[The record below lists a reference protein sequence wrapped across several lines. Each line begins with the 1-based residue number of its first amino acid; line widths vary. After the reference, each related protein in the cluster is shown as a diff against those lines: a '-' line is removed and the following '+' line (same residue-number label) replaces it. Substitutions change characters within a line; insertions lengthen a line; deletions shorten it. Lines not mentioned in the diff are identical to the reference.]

1 MRLIFTS
8 LVSHGH
14 LYPLLPLAVAARD
27 AGHEVVFATGDDMLT
42 VVEKA
47 GLAVESAGFG
57 MREAFEQVAGPDAP
71 KPNASDAPPESFNP
85 VIGEV
90 FGNVLPRRFVAD
102 LTPVLERHRP
112 DLVVYESGNA
122 GGAIAAHLAG
132 IPAIGH
138 GFGRFSPGDVMDV
151 IYGRLAEFT
160 AEVGLPDLDTRSF
173 GDPVVD
179 ICPESV
185 QSPEFLAG
193 ANRIPLRPVG
203 WAEPGDLPAGV
214 VGRDKSRPLVYLTLG
229 TAFGDEDV
237 LKRAIGGL
245 ARLDAD
251 VVVAAGPTVD
261 PAALGEVPGN
271 VRVEMWVPQVELL
284 PHVDLVV
291 HHGGSGTTLGAFGA
305 GLPQLVL
312 PQGAD
317 QFTNAE
323 AVVAAGVGVQLIGAE
338 VVEDVIFEQ
347 ARKLLA
353 DEAVHGAARRLAD
366 EVAAMPSPAEVAQ
379 RLPEFAG

>member
-27 AGHEVVFATGDDMLT
+27 AGHDVLFATGDDMRP

-47 GLAVESAGFG
+47 GLATESAGFG
-57 MREAFEQVAGPDAP
+57 MREAFASFFGPDA
-71 KPNASDAPPESFNP
+71 APPRASNGPPEEFYP
-85 VIGEV
+85 VIGQV
-90 FGNVLPRRFVAD
+90 FGNVLPRRFLAD
-102 LTPVLERHRP
+102 LTPLIERHRP

-122 GGAIAAHLAG
+122 GGAIAARRAG
-132 IPAIGH
+132 VPAIGH
-138 GFGRFSPGDVMDV
+138 GFGRFSPGEVVDV
-151 IYGRLAEFT
+151 INGRLAEFA
-160 AEVGLPDLDTRSF
+160 AEVGFEGADLPSY

-185 QSPEFLAG
+185 QSPDFLAG

-214 VGRDKSRPLVYLTLG
+214 LGRDKSRPLIYLTLG
-229 TAFGDEDV
+229 TAFGDEGV
-237 LKRAIGGL
+237 LKRAISGL
-245 ARLDAD
+245 ARIDAD
-251 VVVAAGPTVD
+251 VIVAAGPTVD
-261 PAALGEVPGN
+261 PARLGDVPGN
-271 VRVEMWVPQVELL
+271 VRVEAWVPQAELL

-323 AVVAAGVGVQLIGAE
+323 AVTAAGVGAQLIGDGI
-338 VVEDVIFEQ
+338 VEDAIHEQ
-347 ARKLLA
+347 ARRLLT
-353 DEAVHGAARRLAD
+353 DETVLGAARKLAD

>member
-1 MRLIFTS
+1 MIFTS

-27 AGHEVVFATGDDMLT
+27 AGHEVVFATGEDMLA

-47 GLAVESAGFG
+47 GLAPESAGFG
-57 MREAFEQVAGPDAP
+57 MREAFESIAGPDAP
-71 KPNASDAPPESFNP
+71 KPNASDAPPESFYP

-90 FGNVLPRRFVAD
+90 FGKVLPRRFVAD

-138 GFGRFSPGDVMDV
+138 GFGRFSPDDLMDV
-151 IYGRLAEFT
+151 IYGRIGEFA
-160 AEVGLPDLDTRSF
+160 AEVGLEGVNPPLF

-185 QSPEFLAG
+185 QSPEFLAA

-229 TAFGDEDV
+229 TAFGDEGV

-251 VVVAAGPTVD
+251 VIVAAGPTVD
-261 PAALGEVPGN
+261 PASLGEVPGN
-271 VRVEMWVPQVELL
+271 VRVEAWVPQVELL

-291 HHGGSGTTLGAFGA
+291 HHGGSGTTMGAFGA

-317 QFTNAE
+317 QFTNAA

-338 VVEDVIFEQ
+338 AVDDVIFEQ

-353 DEAVHGAARRLAD
+353 DETVHGAVRRLAD
-366 EVAAMPSPAEVAQ
+366 EVAAMPSPAEVAK

>member
-1 MRLIFTS
+1 MIFTS

-27 AGHEVVFATGDDMLT
+27 AGHDVLFATGDEMRP

-47 GLAVESAGFG
+47 GLAAESAGFG
-57 MREAFEQVAGPDAP
+57 MREAFASVFGPDVEP
-71 KPNASDAPPESFNP
+71 RPTGAPPESFYP

-102 LTPVLERHRP
+102 LTPLFERHRP
-112 DLVVYESGNA
+112 DLVVYETGNM
-122 GGAIAAHLAG
+122 GGAIAARLAG
-132 IPAIGH
+132 IPAVGH
-138 GFGRFSPGDVMDV
+138 GFGRVSPGEVVDIMTA
-151 IYGRLAEFT
+151 RLAEYA
-160 AEVGLPDLDTRSF
+160 AEVGFEGMERPSF

-185 QSPEFLAG
+185 QSPDFLAE

-214 VGRDKSRPLVYLTLG
+214 LGRDKSRPLVYLTLG

-237 LKRAIGGL
+237 LKRAIRAL

-261 PAALGEVPGN
+261 PARLGDVPGN
-271 VRVEMWVPQVELL
+271 VRVEAWVPQAELL

-323 AVVAAGVGVQLIGAE
+323 AVLAAGVGGQLIG
-338 VVEDVIFEQ
+338 EDATEAAIFEKS
-347 ARKLLA
+347 RYLLA
-353 DEAVHGAARRLAD
+353 DEGVRAAARKLGD

-379 RLPEFAG
+379 RLPDYAG

>member
-1 MRLIFTS
+1 MIFTS

-27 AGHEVVFATGDDMLT
+27 AGHEVVFATGEDMLA

-47 GLAVESAGFG
+47 GLAVEIAGFG
-57 MREAFEQVAGPDAP
+57 MREAFESIAGPDAP

-102 LTPVLERHRP
+102 LTPLLERHRP

-151 IYGRLAEFT
+151 IYGRVAEFAT
-160 AEVGLPDLDTRSF
+160 EVGLGGLKLPSF

-185 QSPEFLAG
+185 QAPDFLAT
-193 ANRIPLRPVG
+193 ATRIPLRPVG

-237 LKRAIGGL
+237 LKRAIGAL

-251 VVVAAGPTVD
+251 VIVAAGPTVD
-261 PAALGEVPGN
+261 PASLGEVPGN
-271 VRVEMWVPQVELL
+271 VRVESWVPQVELL

-291 HHGGSGTTLGAFGA
+291 HHGGSGTTMGAFGA

-323 AVVAAGVGVQLIGAE
+323 AVVAAGVGAQLIGAE
-338 VVEDVIFEQ
+338 AVEDVIFEQ

-353 DEAVHGAARRLAD
+353 DEAVRGAARRLAD

>member
-1 MRLIFTS
+1 MIFTS

-27 AGHEVVFATGDDMLT
+27 AGHDVLFATGDEMRP

-47 GLAVESAGFG
+47 GLATESAGFG
-57 MREAFEQVAGPDAP
+57 MQAAFASFFGPDTDPPRASNGPPEAFYPI
-71 KPNASDAPPESFNP
+71 
-85 VIGEV
+85 IGQV
-90 FGNVLPRRFVAD
+90 FGNVLPRRFLAD
-102 LTPVLERHRP
+102 LTPLFERHRP

-122 GGAIAAHLAG
+122 GGAIAARLAG

-138 GFGRFSPGDVMDV
+138 GFGRFSPGEVIDV
-151 IYGRLAEFT
+151 INGRLAEFA
-160 AEVGLPDLDTRSF
+160 AEVGFEGADLFSF

-185 QSPEFLAG
+185 QAPDFLAG

-214 VGRDKSRPLVYLTLG
+214 VGRDKSRPLIYLTLG

-245 ARLDAD
+245 ARIDAD
-251 VVVAAGPTVD
+251 VIVAAGPTVD
-261 PAALGEVPGN
+261 PAQLGDVPGN
-271 VRVEMWVPQVELL
+271 VRVEAWVPQSELL

-323 AVVAAGVGVQLIGAE
+323 AVAAAGVGAQLIGEGAT
-338 VVEDVIFEQ
+338 EDAIHER
-347 ARKLLA
+347 ARGLLA
-353 DEAVHGAARRLAD
+353 DDAVLGAARKLAD

>member
-27 AGHEVVFATGDDMLT
+27 AGHDVLFATGDDMRP

-47 GLAVESAGFG
+47 GLASESAGFG
-57 MREAFEQVAGPDAP
+57 MHDAFASAFGPDAP
-71 KPNASDAPPESFNP
+71 PRDPNASPESFYP

-90 FGNVLPRRFVAD
+90 FGNVLPRRFFAD
-102 LTPVLERHRP
+102 LTPLFERHRP

-122 GGAIAAHLAG
+122 GGAIAARLAG

-138 GFGRFSPGDVMDV
+138 GFGRFSPGEV
-151 IYGRLAEFT
+151 IDIITSRLAEYA
-160 AEVGLPDLDTRSF
+160 AEVGFEGVDLPSF

-179 ICPESV
+179 ICPKSV
-185 QSPEFLAG
+185 QSPDFLAG

-214 VGRDKSRPLVYLTLG
+214 VGRDKSRPLIYLTLG
-229 TAFGDEDV
+229 TAFGDEGV
-237 LKRAIGGL
+237 LKRAIAGL
-245 ARLDAD
+245 GRLEAD

-261 PAALGEVPGN
+261 PAQLGEVPGN
-271 VRVEMWVPQVELL
+271 VRVEAWVPQAELL

-291 HHGGSGTTLGAFGA
+291 HHGGSGTTLGAFGT

-323 AVVAAGVGVQLIGAE
+323 AVVAAGVGTRLIGADST
-338 VVEDVIFEQ
+338 EDAIFEQ
-347 ARKLLA
+347 SRKLLA
-353 DEAVHGAARRLAD
+353 DDEVLGAARNLAA
-366 EVAAMPSPAEVAQ
+366 EVAAMPSPAEVAR

>member
-1 MRLIFTS
+1 MIFTS

-27 AGHEVVFATGDDMLT
+27 AGHDVLFATGDDMRP

-47 GLAVESAGFG
+47 GLASESAGFG
-57 MREAFEQVAGPDAP
+57 MREAFAAFFGPDASP
-71 KPNASDAPPESFNP
+71 PRASNGAPEEFYP
-85 VIGEV
+85 VIGQV
-90 FGNVLPRRFVAD
+90 FGNVLPRRFLAD
-102 LTPVLERHRP
+102 LTPLLERHRP

-122 GGAIAAHLAG
+122 GGAIAARLAG
-132 IPAIGH
+132 VPAIGH
-138 GFGRFSPGDVMDV
+138 GFGRVSPGEVIDV
-151 IYGRLAEFT
+151 INGRLAEFAT
-160 AEVGLPDLDTRSF
+160 EVGFEGAALHSY

-185 QSPEFLAG
+185 QSPDFLAG

-203 WAEPGDLPAGV
+203 WAEPGDLPPGV
-214 VGRDKSRPLVYLTLG
+214 VGRDKSRPLIYLTLG

-245 ARLDAD
+245 ARIDAD
-251 VVVAAGPTVD
+251 VIVAAGPTVD
-261 PAALGEVPGN
+261 PAQLGNVPAN
-271 VRVEMWVPQVELL
+271 VRVEAWVPQAELL

-323 AVVAAGVGVQLIGAE
+323 AVVAAGVGAQLIGGAI
-338 VVEDVIFEQ
+338 VEDAIHEQ
-347 ARKLLA
+347 ARTLLA
-353 DEAVHGAARRLAD
+353 DEGVLGAARKLGD

>member
-27 AGHEVVFATGDDMLT
+27 AGHEVLFATGDDMLP

-47 GLAVESAGFG
+47 GLAAESAGFG
-57 MREAFEQVAGPDAP
+57 MREAFESVAGPDAP
-71 KPNASDAPPESFNP
+71 KPNASDAPPESFHP

-90 FGNVLPRRFVAD
+90 FGNVMPRRFVAD
-102 LTPVLERHRP
+102 LTPLLERHRP

-138 GFGRFSPGDVMDV
+138 GFGRFSRDDVMDV
-151 IYGRLAEFT
+151 IYGRLAEFG
-160 AEVGLPDLDTRSF
+160 AEVGLEGVNLPSF

-185 QSPEFLAG
+185 QAPDFLAE

-229 TAFGDEDV
+229 TAFGDENV

-251 VVVAAGPTVD
+251 VIVAAGPAVD
-261 PAALGEVPGN
+261 PGQLRDVPSN
-271 VRVEMWVPQVELL
+271 VRVEAWVPQVDLL

-323 AVVAAGVGVQLIGAE
+323 AVVAAGVGTQLIGAN
-338 VVEDVIFEQ
+338 VVEDAISEQ
-347 ARKLLA
+347 ARKLLT
-353 DEAVHGAARRLAD
+353 DETVLGAARKLAD

>member
-1 MRLIFTS
+1 MIFTS

-27 AGHEVVFATGDDMLT
+27 AGHEVLFATGDDLRP

-47 GLAVESAGFG
+47 GLASESAGFG
-57 MREAFEQVAGPDAP
+57 MREAFASFFGPDARP
-71 KPNASDAPPESFNP
+71 QDGPPESFYP
-85 VIGEV
+85 VIGQV

-102 LTPVLERHRP
+102 LTPLFERHRP
-112 DLVVYESGNA
+112 DLVVYESGNM
-122 GGAIAAHLAG
+122 GGAIAARLAG

-138 GFGRFSPGDVMDV
+138 GFGRVSPGDVVDV
-151 IYGRLAEFT
+151 ITGRLAEY
-160 AEVGLPDLDTRSF
+160 AQEVGFDGVDLPSF

-179 ICPESV
+179 ICPETV
-185 QSPEFLAG
+185 QSPDFLAE
-193 ANRIPLRPVG
+193 AKRVPLRPVG

-214 VGRDKSRPLVYLTLG
+214 LGRDKSRPLIYLTLG
-229 TAFGDEDV
+229 TAFGDEGV
-237 LKRAIGGL
+237 LKRAISGL
-245 ARLDAD
+245 ARLEAD

-261 PAALGEVPGN
+261 PAQLGDVPAN
-271 VRVEMWVPQVELL
+271 VRVEAWVAQAELL

-291 HHGGSGTTLGAFGA
+291 HHGGSGTTLGAFGEA
-305 GLPQLVL
+305 LPQLVL

-323 AVVAAGVGVQLIGAE
+323 AVVTAGVGGQLIGDDIT
-338 VVEDVIFEQ
+338 EDAIFEGS
-347 ARKLLA
+347 RRLLA
-353 DEAVHGAARRLAD
+353 DDAVRAAARTLAD
-366 EVAAMPSPAEVAQ
+366 EVAAMPSPAEVAK

>member
-47 GLAVESAGFG
+47 GLATENAGFG
-57 MREAFEQVAGPDAP
+57 LREAYESVVGPDAP
-71 KPNASDAPPESFNP
+71 KPNASDAPPESFHP
-85 VIGEV
+85 IIGEV

-102 LTPVLERHRP
+102 LTPLLERHRP

-122 GGAIAAHLAG
+122 GGAIAARLAG

-138 GFGRFSPGDVMDV
+138 GFGRFSPDDLMDV
-151 IYGRLAEFT
+151 IFGRLAEFA
-160 AEVGLPDLDTRSF
+160 AEVGFEGVNLPSF
-173 GDPVVD
+173 GDPVID

-185 QSPEFLAG
+185 QSPDFLAG

-214 VGRDKSRPLVYLTLG
+214 AGRDKSRPLIYLTLG
-229 TAFGDEDV
+229 TAFGDENV

-245 ARLDAD
+245 SRLEAD
-251 VVVAAGPTVD
+251 VVVAVGPTVD
-261 PAALGEVPGN
+261 PVALGELPGN
-271 VRVEMWVPQVELL
+271 VRVEVWVPQADLL

-317 QFTNAE
+317 QFTNAQ
-323 AVVAAGVGVQLIGAE
+323 AVVAAGVGTQLIGAE
-338 VVEDVIFEQ
+338 IVEDVIYEQ
-347 ARKLLA
+347 ARKLLT
-353 DEAVHGAARRLAD
+353 DDAVLGAARELAA
-366 EVAAMPSPAEVAQ
+366 EVAAMPSPAEIAQ

>member
-27 AGHEVVFATGDDMLT
+27 AGHDVLFATGDEMLP

-47 GLAVESAGFG
+47 GLVAESAGFG
-57 MREAFEQVAGPDAP
+57 MHAAFVSFFGPDAEP
-71 KPNASDAPPESFNP
+71 RATDGPPESFYP

-102 LTPVLERHRP
+102 LAPLFERHRP

-122 GGAIAAHLAG
+122 GGAIAARLAG

-138 GFGRFSPGDVMDV
+138 GFGRFSPGEVIDV
-151 IYGRLAEFT
+151 INGRLAEF
-160 AEVGLPDLDTRSF
+160 AGEVGFEGVELPSF

-185 QSPEFLAG
+185 QAPDFLAG
-193 ANRIPLRPVG
+193 ANRIPLRPVS

-214 VGRDKSRPLVYLTLG
+214 AGRDKSRPLIYLTLG
-229 TAFGDEDV
+229 TAFGDEGV

-245 ARLDAD
+245 AGIDAD
-251 VVVAAGPTVD
+251 VIVAAGPTVD
-261 PAALGEVPGN
+261 PAGLGDVPGN
-271 VRVEMWVPQVELL
+271 VRVESWVPQADLL
-284 PHVDLVV
+284 PHADLVV
-291 HHGGSGTTLGAFGA
+291 HHGGSGTTLGAFGT

-323 AVVAAGVGVQLIGAE
+323 AVVAAGVGAQLIGA
-338 VVEDVIFEQ
+338 DATKDAIHEQ

-353 DEAVHGAARRLAD
+353 DDAVLGAARKLAD

>member
-27 AGHEVVFATGDDMLT
+27 AGHEVLFATGDEMLP

-47 GLAVESAGFG
+47 GLAVETAGFG
-57 MREAFEQVAGPDAP
+57 QREAFATILGPDARP
-71 KPNASDAPPESFNP
+71 SAADAPPESFYP

-102 LTPVLERHRP
+102 LTPLFERHRP

-122 GGAIAAHLAG
+122 GGAIAARLAG
-132 IPAIGH
+132 VPAIGH
-138 GFGRFSPGDVMDV
+138 GFGRFSPGEIIDV
-151 IYGRLAEFT
+151 INGRLADYA
-160 AEVGLPDLDTRSF
+160 AEVGFAGVDLPSF

-185 QSPEFLAG
+185 QSPDFLAG

-203 WAEPGDLPAGV
+203 WSEPGDLPAGV
-214 VGRDKSRPLVYLTLG
+214 AGRDKSRPLIYLTLG
-229 TAFGDEDV
+229 TAFGDEEV

-245 ARLDAD
+245 ARIDAD

-261 PAALGEVPGN
+261 PAGLGDVPGT
-271 VRVEMWVPQVELL
+271 VRVEAWVPQAELL
-284 PHVDLVV
+284 PHADLVV

-317 QFTNAE
+317 QFMNAE
-323 AVVAAGVGVQLIGAE
+323 AVVTAGVGVQLIGGDAT
-338 VVEDVIFEQ
+338 EDAIHERARELLTGDAVRGA
-347 ARKLLA
+347 ARKLA
-353 DEAVHGAARRLAD
+353 E
-366 EVAAMPSPAEVAQ
+366 EVAAMPSPAEVAR

>member
-1 MRLIFTS
+1 LIFTS

-27 AGHEVVFATGDDMLT
+27 AGHEVLFATGDEMLP

-47 GLAVESAGFG
+47 GLAVETAGFG
-57 MREAFEQVAGPDAP
+57 QREAFATILGPDARP
-71 KPNASDAPPESFNP
+71 SAADAPPESFYP

-102 LTPVLERHRP
+102 LTPLFERHRP

-122 GGAIAAHLAG
+122 GGAIAARLAG

-138 GFGRFSPGDVMDV
+138 GFGRFSPGEIIDV
-151 IYGRLAEFT
+151 INGRLADYA
-160 AEVGLPDLDTRSF
+160 AEVGFAGVDLQSF

-185 QSPEFLAG
+185 QSPDFLAG

-203 WAEPGDLPAGV
+203 WSEPGDLPAGV
-214 VGRDKSRPLVYLTLG
+214 VGRDKSRPLIYLTLG

-245 ARLDAD
+245 ARIDAD

-261 PAALGEVPGN
+261 PAGLGDVPGN
-271 VRVEMWVPQVELL
+271 VRVEAWVPQADLL

-323 AVVAAGVGVQLIGAE
+323 AVVTAGVGAQLIGGDATADAIHE
-338 VVEDVIFEQ
+338 RARELLTGDAVRGA
-347 ARKLLA
+347 ARKLA
-353 DEAVHGAARRLAD
+353 E
-366 EVAAMPSPAEVAQ
+366 EVAAMPSPAEVAR

>member
-27 AGHEVVFATGDDMLT
+27 AGHDVLFATGEDMRP

-47 GLAVESAGFG
+47 GLAWESAGFG
-57 MREAFEQVAGPDAP
+57 MREAFASFFGPDAP
-71 KPNASDAPPESFNP
+71 PRDPTAPPESFYP
-85 VIGEV
+85 VIGQV

-102 LTPVLERHRP
+102 LTPLLERHRP

-122 GGAIAAHLAG
+122 GGAIAARLAG

-138 GFGRFSPGDVMDV
+138 GFGRVSPGEVMDIINGHIEDYANEIGV
-151 IYGRLAEFT
+151 DGVKLT
-160 AEVGLPDLDTRSF
+160 SF
-173 GDPVVD
+173 GDPVID

-185 QSPEFLAG
+185 QSPDFLAET
-193 ANRIPLRPVG
+193 NRIPLRPVG

-214 VGRDKSRPLVYLTLG
+214 VGRDKSRPLIYLTLG
-229 TAFGDEDV
+229 TAFGDEGV
-237 LKRAIGGL
+237 LKRAIAGL
-245 ARLDAD
+245 ARLEAD
-251 VVVAAGPTVD
+251 VVVAAGPTVE
-261 PAALGEVPGN
+261 PAQLGEVPAN
-271 VRVEMWVPQVELL
+271 VRVEAWVPQTELL

-305 GLPQLVL
+305 ALPQLVL

-323 AVVAAGVGVQLIGAE
+323 AVVAAGVGGQLIGAE
-338 VVEDVIFEQ
+338 GTEDAIFEQ
-347 ARKLLA
+347 SRKLLA
-353 DEAVHGAARRLAD
+353 DDGVRAAARKLAD
-366 EVAAMPSPAEVAQ
+366 EVAAMPSPAEVAA

>member
-27 AGHEVVFATGDDMLT
+27 AGHEVLFATGDEMLP

-47 GLAVESAGFG
+47 GLAVETAGFG
-57 MREAFEQVAGPDAP
+57 QREAFATILGPDARP
-71 KPNASDAPPESFNP
+71 SAADAPPESFYP

-102 LTPVLERHRP
+102 LTPLFERHRP

-122 GGAIAAHLAG
+122 GGAIAARLAG

-138 GFGRFSPGDVMDV
+138 GFGRFSPGEIIDV
-151 IYGRLAEFT
+151 INGRLADYA
-160 AEVGLPDLDTRSF
+160 AEVGFAGVDLQSF

-185 QSPEFLAG
+185 QSPDFLAG

-203 WAEPGDLPAGV
+203 WSEPGDLPAGV
-214 VGRDKSRPLVYLTLG
+214 AGRDKSRPLIYLTLG

-245 ARLDAD
+245 ARIDAD

-261 PAALGEVPGN
+261 PAGLGDVPGN
-271 VRVEMWVPQVELL
+271 VRVEAWVPQADLL

-323 AVVAAGVGVQLIGAE
+323 AVVTAGVGAQLIGGDATADAIHE
-338 VVEDVIFEQ
+338 RARELLTGDAVRGA
-347 ARKLLA
+347 ARKLA
-353 DEAVHGAARRLAD
+353 E
-366 EVAAMPSPAEVAQ
+366 EVAAMPSPAEVAR

>member
-27 AGHEVVFATGDDMLT
+27 AGHDVLFATGDDMRPA
-42 VVEKA
+42 VEKA
-47 GLAVESAGFG
+47 GLATESAGFG
-57 MREAFEQVAGPDAP
+57 MREAFESFFGPDAP
-71 KPNASDAPPESFNP
+71 PRDPKAPPESFYP
-85 VIGEV
+85 VIGQV
-90 FGNVLPRRFVAD
+90 FGKVLPRRFVAD
-102 LTPVLERHRP
+102 LTPLFERHRP

-122 GGAIAAHLAG
+122 GGAIAARLAG

-138 GFGRFSPGDVMDV
+138 GFGRVSPGEVMD
-151 IYGRLAEFT
+151 IINGRLVEYAKEIGFDGPEPPT
-160 AEVGLPDLDTRSF
+160 F
-173 GDPVVD
+173 GDPYID

-185 QSPEFLAG
+185 QSSEFLART
-193 ANRIPLRPVG
+193 NRIPLRPVG

-214 VGRDKSRPLVYLTLG
+214 LGRDKSRPLVYLTLG
-229 TAFGDEDV
+229 TAFGDEGV
-237 LKRAIGGL
+237 LKQAISGL
-245 ARLDAD
+245 ARLEAD

-261 PAALGEVPGN
+261 PAQLGEVPGN
-271 VRVEMWVPQVELL
+271 VRVEAWVPQADLL

-305 GLPQLVL
+305 ALPQLVL

-323 AVVAAGVGVQLIGAE
+323 AVVAAGVGAQLIGP
-338 VVEDVIFEQ
+338 DVTGDAIFEK
-347 ARKLLA
+347 ARDLLA
-353 DEAVHGAARRLAD
+353 DDGVRSATRKLAD

-379 RLPEFAG
+379 RLPDYAG

>member
-27 AGHEVVFATGDDMLT
+27 AGHDVLFATGDEMLP

-47 GLAVESAGFG
+47 GLATESAGFG
-57 MREAFEQVAGPDAP
+57 MREAFTSVFGPDARP
-71 KPNASDAPPESFNP
+71 RSGDEPPEAFYP

-102 LTPVLERHRP
+102 LTPLFERHRP
-112 DLVVYESGNA
+112 DLVVYETGNM
-122 GGAIAAHLAG
+122 GGAIAARLTG

-138 GFGRFSPGDVMDV
+138 GFGRVSPGEVNDV
-151 IYGRLAEFT
+151 IAARLAEYS
-160 AEVGLPDLDTRSF
+160 AEVGFDGGTLPSF
-173 GDPVVD
+173 GDAVID

-185 QSPEFLAG
+185 QAPDFLAK

-203 WAEPGDLPAGV
+203 WAEPGDLPDGV
-214 VGRDKSRPLVYLTLG
+214 LGRDKSRPLVYLTLG

-237 LKRAIGGL
+237 LKRAIRAL

-251 VVVAAGPTVD
+251 VLVAAGPAVD
-261 PAALGEVPGN
+261 PAQLGDVPGN
-271 VRVEMWVPQVELL
+271 VRVEAWVPQAELL
-284 PHVDLVV
+284 PQVDLVV
-291 HHGGSGTTLGAFGA
+291 HHGGSGTTLGAFGE

-323 AVVAAGVGVQLIGAE
+323 AVVAAGVGGQLIGGNATE
-338 VVEDVIFEQ
+338 EAIFETS
-347 ARKLLA
+347 RKVLA
-353 DEAVHGAARRLAD
+353 DEAVRAAARALAD
-366 EVAAMPSPAEVAQ
+366 EIAAMPSPAEVAK
-379 RLPEFAG
+379 RLPDYAG

>member
-1 MRLIFTS
+1 MIFTS

-14 LYPLLPLAVAARD
+14 LYPLLPLAAAARD

-47 GLAVESAGFG
+47 GLAVESAGLG
-57 MREAFEQVAGPDAP
+57 MHEAMASVLGPGVR
-71 KPNASDAPPESFNP
+71 PNASDGPPESFYP
-85 VIGEV
+85 VIGQV

-102 LTPVLERHRP
+102 LTPLLERFRP

-122 GGAIAAHLAG
+122 GGAIAARLAG
-132 IPAIGH
+132 VPAIGH
-138 GFGRFSPGDVMDV
+138 GFGRFSPGGITDA
-151 IYGRLAEFT
+151 IHGRLAEFA
-160 AEVGLPDLDTRSF
+160 AEVGFEGVYLPSF

-185 QSPEFLAG
+185 QEPDFVAE

-214 VGRDKSRPLVYLTLG
+214 VGRDKSRPLIYLTLG

-237 LKRAIGGL
+237 VKRAIGGL
-245 ARLDAD
+245 ARLDGD
-251 VVVAAGPTVD
+251 VILAAGPTVD
-261 PAALGEVPGN
+261 PAALGELPGN
-271 VRVEMWVPQVELL
+271 VRVEVWVPQVDLL

-323 AVVAAGVGVQLIGAE
+323 AVVTAGVGRRLTGAD

-347 ARKLLA
+347 ARKLLT
-353 DEAVHGAARRLAD
+353 DETVLGAARKLAD

>member
-245 ARLDAD
+245 SRLGAD
-251 VVVAAGPTVD
+251 VIVAAGPTVD

-271 VRVEMWVPQVELL
+271 VRVEVWVPQVELL

-338 VVEDVIFEQ
+338 AVEDVIFEQ

-353 DEAVHGAARRLAD
+353 DETVHGAARRLAD
-366 EVAAMPSPAEVAQ
+366 EVAAMPSPAEVAR
-379 RLPEFAG
+379 RLPGFAG

>member
-57 MREAFEQVAGPDAP
+57 MREAFETIAGPDAP
-71 KPNASDAPPESFNP
+71 KPHASDAPPESFHP

-138 GFGRFSPGDVMDV
+138 GFGRFSPDDILDV
-151 IYGRLAEFT
+151 IQGRLAEFI
-160 AEVGLPDLDTRSF
+160 AEVGLAGMSLPSF

-185 QSPEFLAG
+185 QSPDFLAG

-245 ARLDAD
+245 SRLDAD
-251 VVVAAGPTVD
+251 VIVAAGPTVD

-271 VRVEMWVPQVELL
+271 VRVEVWVPQIDLL

-323 AVVAAGVGVQLIGAE
+323 AVVAAGVGARLIGAE
-338 VVEDVIFEQ
+338 AVEDAIFEQ

-353 DEAVHGAARRLAD
+353 DEAVLGAARRLAD
-366 EVAAMPSPAEVAQ
+366 EVAAMPSPAEVAR

>member
-1 MRLIFTS
+1 M
-8 LVSHGH
+8 
-14 LYPLLPLAVAARD
+14 
-27 AGHEVVFATGDDMLT
+27 
-42 VVEKA
+42 
-47 GLAVESAGFG
+47 
-57 MREAFEQVAGPDAP
+57 
-71 KPNASDAPPESFNP
+71 
-85 VIGEV
+85 
-90 FGNVLPRRFVAD
+90 LPRRFVAD
-102 LTPVLERHRP
+102 LMPVLERHRP

-122 GGAIAAHLAG
+122 GGAIAARLAG

-138 GFGRFSPGDVMDV
+138 GFGRFSPDELMDV
-151 IYGRLAEFT
+151 IHGRLAEFA
-160 AEVGLPDLDTRSF
+160 AEVGFEGVTLPSF

-185 QSPEFLAG
+185 QAPDFLAK

-203 WAEPGDLPAGV
+203 WAEPGDLPVGV
-214 VGRDKSRPLVYLTLG
+214 AGRDTSRPLIYLTLG

-245 ARLDAD
+245 ARIDAD
-251 VVVAAGPTVD
+251 VIVAAGPTVQ
-261 PAALGEVPGN
+261 PEQLGEVPGN
-271 VRVEMWVPQVELL
+271 VRVEVWVPQVDLL

-323 AVVAAGVGVQLIGAE
+323 AVVAAGVGARLLGGDA
-338 VVEDVIFEQ
+338 VEDVIFEQ

-353 DEAVHGAARRLAD
+353 DEAVLGAARKLAD

>member
-27 AGHEVVFATGDDMLT
+27 AGHEVLFATGDDMLP

-47 GLAVESAGFG
+47 GLAAESAGFG
-57 MREAFEQVAGPDAP
+57 MREAFESFFGPDAQP
-71 KPNASDAPPESFNP
+71 RAKDAPPESFYP
-85 VIGEV
+85 VIGQV

-102 LTPVLERHRP
+102 LAPVLDRHRP

-122 GGAIAAHLAG
+122 GGAIAARLAG

-138 GFGRFSPGDVMDV
+138 GFGRVSPGEVAD
-151 IYGRLAEFT
+151 IITGRLAEFA
-160 AEVGLPDLDTRSF
+160 AEFGIEGASLPSF
-173 GDPVVD
+173 GDPVID

-185 QSPEFLAG
+185 QAPDFLAE

-214 VGRDKSRPLVYLTLG
+214 AGRDRSRPLIYLTLG

-245 ARLDAD
+245 ARIDAD
-251 VVVAAGPTVD
+251 VIVAAGPTVD
-261 PAALGEVPGN
+261 PAALGDVPGN
-271 VRVEMWVPQVELL
+271 VRVEAWVPQVDLL

-323 AVVAAGVGVQLIGAE
+323 AVVTAGVGTQLIGAD
-338 VVEDVIFEQ
+338 VVEEVITEQ
-347 ARKLLA
+347 ARKLLT
-353 DEAVHGAARRLAD
+353 DEAVLGAARKLAD

>member
-27 AGHEVVFATGDDMLT
+27 AGHDVLFATGDDMRP

-47 GLAVESAGFG
+47 GLASESAGFG
-57 MREAFEQVAGPDAP
+57 MREAFAAFFGPDASP
-71 KPNASDAPPESFNP
+71 PRASNGAPEEFYP
-85 VIGEV
+85 VIGQV
-90 FGNVLPRRFVAD
+90 FGNVLPRRFLAD
-102 LTPVLERHRP
+102 LTPLLERHRP

-122 GGAIAAHLAG
+122 GGAIAARLAG
-132 IPAIGH
+132 VPAIGH
-138 GFGRFSPGDVMDV
+138 GFGRVSPGEVIDV
-151 IYGRLAEFT
+151 INGRLAEFAT
-160 AEVGLPDLDTRSF
+160 EVGFEGAALHSY

-185 QSPEFLAG
+185 QSPDFLAG

-203 WAEPGDLPAGV
+203 WAEPGDLPPGV
-214 VGRDKSRPLVYLTLG
+214 VGRDKSRPLIYLTLG

-245 ARLDAD
+245 ARIDAD
-251 VVVAAGPTVD
+251 VIVAAGPTVD
-261 PAALGEVPGN
+261 PAQLGNVPAN
-271 VRVEMWVPQVELL
+271 VRVEAWVPQAELL

-323 AVVAAGVGVQLIGAE
+323 AVVAAGVGAQLIGGAI
-338 VVEDVIFEQ
+338 VEDAIHEQ
-347 ARKLLA
+347 ARTLLA
-353 DEAVHGAARRLAD
+353 DEGVLGAARKLGD

>member
-27 AGHEVVFATGDDMLT
+27 AGHEVVFATGEDMLA

-47 GLAVESAGFG
+47 GLAVEIAGFG
-57 MREAFEQVAGPDAP
+57 MREAFESIAGPDAP

-102 LTPVLERHRP
+102 LTPLLERHRP

-151 IYGRLAEFT
+151 IYGRVAEFAT
-160 AEVGLPDLDTRSF
+160 EVGLGGLKLPSF

-185 QSPEFLAG
+185 QAPDFLAT
-193 ANRIPLRPVG
+193 ATRIPLRPVG

-237 LKRAIGGL
+237 LKRAIGAL

-251 VVVAAGPTVD
+251 VIVAAGPTVD
-261 PAALGEVPGN
+261 PASLGEVPGN
-271 VRVEMWVPQVELL
+271 VRVESWVPQVELL

-291 HHGGSGTTLGAFGA
+291 HHGGSGTTMGAFGA

-323 AVVAAGVGVQLIGAE
+323 AVVAAGVGAQLIGAE
-338 VVEDVIFEQ
+338 AVEDVIFEQ

-353 DEAVHGAARRLAD
+353 DEAVRGAARRLAD

>member
-27 AGHEVVFATGDDMLT
+27 AGHEVLFATGDDMLT

-47 GLAVESAGFG
+47 GLAAASAGIG
-57 MREAFEQVAGPDAP
+57 MREAFESVVGPDAP
-71 KPNASDAPPESFNP
+71 KPNATDAPPEAFYP
-85 VIGEV
+85 AIGEV
-90 FGNVLPRRFVAD
+90 FGNVMPRRFVAD
-102 LTPVLERHRP
+102 LTPLLERHRP
-112 DLVVYESGNA
+112 DLVVYESGNP
-122 GGAIAAHLAG
+122 GGAIAARAAG

-138 GFGRFSPGDVMDV
+138 GFGRFSSGDVMDV
-151 IYGRLAEFT
+151 IEGRIAEFA
-160 AEVGLPDLDTRSF
+160 AELGVEGANLPSF

-185 QSPEFLAG
+185 QAPDFLAR
-193 ANRIPLRPVG
+193 AKRIPLRPVG

-214 VGRDKSRPLVYLTLG
+214 VGRDKSRPLIYLTLG
-229 TAFGDEDV
+229 TAFGNENV

-251 VVVAAGPTVD
+251 VIVAAGPTVD
-261 PAALGEVPGN
+261 PASLGELPGN
-271 VRVEMWVPQVELL
+271 VRVEVWVPQMDLL

-323 AVVAAGVGVQLIGAE
+323 AVVAAGVGTQLIGAD

-347 ARKLLA
+347 ARKLLT
-353 DEAVHGAARRLAD
+353 DEMVLGAARRLAD